1 MSLVFSLLSSGMFF
15 WFLLFYLN
23 TEEREEKRVTAPRER
38 PFYRV
43 DADTQDHQPS
53 FYFWAISDAMKMT
66 SGKVGPCLLC

>member
-1 MSLVFSLLSSGMFF
+1 MSLVFSLLSSGMCF

-23 TEEREEKRVTAPRER
+23 TEEREEKRVTAPRDR

-53 FYFWAISDAMKMT
+53 FIS
-66 SGKVGPCLLC
+66 GPFPMQ